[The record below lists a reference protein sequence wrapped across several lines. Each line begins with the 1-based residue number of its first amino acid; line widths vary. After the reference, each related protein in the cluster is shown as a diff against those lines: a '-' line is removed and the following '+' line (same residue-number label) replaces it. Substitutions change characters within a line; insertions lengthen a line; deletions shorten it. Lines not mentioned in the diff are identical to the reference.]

1 MRWGSTASIEL
12 RASLRYTGTR
22 LRTRGWGIPGR
33 RARMPGRS
41 GIYLQYI
48 KGLVMSST
56 YDQIATIIAE
66 TCDIPRDTITPES
79 HAIDDLGIDS
89 LDFLDIAFAIDKA
102 FGIKMPLEKWT
113 QEVNDGKATTEQYF
127 VLKNLADRI
136 DELVAAKSAGTG
148 A

>member
-33 RARMPGRS
+33 RAPLPCHP

-56 YDQIATIIAE
+56 FDQVATIIAE

-79 HAIDDLGIDS
+79 HAIADLRIAT
-89 LDFLDIAFAIDKA
+89 LDFIDI
-102 FGIKMPLEKWT
+102 P
-113 QEVNDGKATTEQYF
+113 
-127 VLKNLADRI
+127 
-136 DELVAAKSAGTG
+136 SAMYK
-148 A
+148 